1 LSIRRLPVQI
11 RSASLV
17 VVVAQ
22 LVERRVVVSGVV
34 GSNPIDHPC
43 SGDEVKRAAYNA
55 FARLR
60 RCKQLK
66 EKTSQK
72 HLS

>member
-43 SGDEVKRAAYNA
+43 RGDEVKRAV
-55 FARLR
+55 
-60 RCKQLK
+60 
-66 EKTSQK
+66 
-72 HLS
+72 